1 MKGKNI
7 LALTL
12 ALFLVFSLTPAVAA
26 ASPDA
31 ITFWD
36 LRNTDNVSTEKLS
49 VTVDGK
55 AISMTHYT
63 AHYYS
68 EDQPNQIVFGID
80 ESRPAALGLRDDQ
93 RINIYVPDGATR
105 DSAVLFILE
114 NTSWARNG
122 FPENTLTDGTRENT
136 EWASSGAPESTFIDG
151 ASYTTSVAGIE
162 VPTYVEW
169 ASEIDVRNANALA
182 RNMVVVSYGCRSR
195 GQVNAVECAATDE
208 GAVQL
213 GDTGVYYKPGTEYV
227 CHSPATIVDTKAAI
241 RFVKYNI
248 GMGNIP
254 GDADKVVI
262 TGHSGGG
269 ALATIIGATGN
280 SSDYA
285 PYLTNAA
292 PATDDVYAVLASA
305 PITDLPMADQAY
317 EFTYGSYRENA
328 PYNTEG
334 IAAPNSKGYLTYDRP
349 SDDLMQ
355 LSEKLSGDY
364 AVYIEKMFGL
374 SADEFREKMAGL
386 LEESIQHEIDLN
398 DEFNYDDTVKLRP
411 ETDTRG
417 WYALDADG
425 NVVKGSFD
433 LDTYL
438 PWVIANVNMN
448 GEIPLYYGNEAK
460 GVIAF
465 MGMGIT
471 GGYTRNE
478 NNLFGTTAQRYSIA
492 YEDLWDRVTDKA
504 AIGVDQY
511 DSWDAFWAAEGETVA
526 MQMKMVSPMPYLM
539 GSDAMWYLSGMDHS
553 GDESDVAPN
562 WFVRQG
568 MCDCDT
574 STATFPALKLAI
586 EEAAAGD
593 TNIYFGW
600 ERDHAMGQHYLPEFY
615 AWLDNLDPLNPRV
628 AQCSRSITVNGRTV
642 SPEAYCINGSTFF
655 KLRDIA
661 ALLNGTEGQ
670 FGVEYDEAAREVLL
684 TTGTEYSAL
693 GGELEPG
700 ADKSS
705 ACVLSDQ
712 PLKVDGESAALTAY
726 IMGGNNFYSLQDL
739 GALLHFHVDYRSE
752 SSQFVITFA
761 Q

>member
-36 LRNTDNVSTEKLS
+36 LRNTGNVSTENIS
-49 VTVDGK
+49 VTVNGTV
-55 AISMTHYT
+55 INLTHYT
-63 AHYYS
+63 AHYYDK
-68 EDQPNQIVFGID
+68 DQPNQIVFGID
-80 ESRPAALGLRDDQ
+80 ESRPAPTGLRDDQ
-93 RINIYVPDGATR
+93 RINIYVPAGANE

-114 NTSWARNG
+114 NSSWAANG
-122 FPENTLTDGTRENT
+122 FPEH
-136 EWASSGAPESTFIDG
+136 TFTDG

-162 VPTYVEW
+162 VPTYNDRGPEL
-169 ASEIDVRNANALA
+169 AVRNANALA
-182 RNMVVVSYGCRSR
+182 RNMIVVSYGCRSR
-195 GQVNAVECAATDE
+195 GQVSAVECAATDE

-213 GDTGVYYKPGTEYV
+213 GNTGIYYKPGTEYV
-227 CHSPATIVDTKAAI
+227 CHSPATIADTKAAI
-241 RFVKYNI
+241 RYVKYNI
-248 GMGNIP
+248 GLGNLP
-254 GDADKVVI
+254 GNADKVVI

-280 SSDYA
+280 SLDYE

-317 EFTYGSYRENA
+317 EFTYGKYRASA
-328 PYNTEG
+328 PYNTAG
-334 IAAPNSKGYLTYDRP
+334 SASPNVDGYLTYGRP
-349 SDDLMQ
+349 SDDLME
-355 LSEKLSGDY
+355 LSKTLSDDY
-364 AVYIEKMFGL
+364 AVYIEKMFGM
-374 SADEFREKMAGL
+374 SAEAFTQEMSDL
-386 LEESIQHEIDLN
+386 LEESVQHEIDLN
-398 DEFNYDDTVKLRP
+398 GAFSYDDTDDILP
-411 ETDTRG
+411 QTDTRG
-417 WYALDADG
+417 WYELDEDG
-425 NVVKGSFD
+425 NVVEGSFD
-433 LDTYL
+433 LDVYL
-438 PWVIANVNMN
+438 PWMMRNINLS

-504 AIGVDQY
+504 AIGIDQY

-562 WFVRQG
+562 WFVRLG

-574 STATFPALKLAI
+574 SVATFTALKLGI
-586 EEAAAGD
+586 EDAAAGD

-615 AWLDNLDPLNPRV
+615 AWLDNLDPLNPQV
-628 AQCSRSITVNGRTV
+628 TQCSRSITVNGRTV

-684 TTGTEYSAL
+684 TTGTGYSAL